1 MKRFNII
8 RWLKDSSGAE
18 TAELVCLLPVEIFL
32 FSLFLTFAQILYAG
46 NVAQNAAAAGV
57 RKAIV
62 AESATS
68 ARTAANQAA
77 ISYIGGSGMGITYL
91 SDSLD
96 YASWQR
102 EEMCTYTVLVKVKTM
117 LPVNFYGG
125 VKNEYEVSQSCPMMI
140 EK

>member
-18 TAELVCLLPVEIFL
+18 TAELICLLPVEIFL

-62 AESATS
+62 AESAS
-68 ARTAANQAA
+68 DARTAANQAA
-77 ISYIGGSGMGITYL
+77 ISYINGSGMGITYL

-96 YASWQR
+96 YTSWQR
-102 EEMCTYTVLVKVKTM
+102 EEMCTYTVVVRVKTI

-125 VKNEYEVSQSCPMMI
+125 VKNEYEVNQSCPMMI

>member
-1 MKRFNII
+1 MRRFKII
-8 RWLKDSSGAE
+8 RRLKDSSGAE
-18 TAELVCLLPVEIFL
+18 TAELICLLPVEIFL

-62 AESATS
+62 AETASGAH
-68 ARTAANQAA
+68 TAANQAA

-91 SDSLD
+91 SDRLD
-96 YASWQR
+96 YASWRR
-102 EEMCTYTVLVKVKTM
+102 EEICTYTVTVKVKTM

>member
-77 ISYIGGSGMGITYL
+77 IAYIGGSGMGITYL

>member
-18 TAELVCLLPVEIFL
+18 TAELICLLPVEIFL

-62 AESATS
+62 AESAS
-68 ARTAANQAA
+68 DARTAANQAA
-77 ISYIGGSGMGITYL
+77 ISYINGSGMGITYL

-96 YASWQR
+96 YTSWQR
-102 EEMCTYTVLVKVKTM
+102 EEMCTYTVVVKVKTM

>member
-18 TAELVCLLPVEIFL
+18 TAELICLLPVEIFL

-62 AESATS
+62 AESAS
-68 ARTAANQAA
+68 DARTAANQAA
-77 ISYIGGSGMGITYL
+77 ISYINGSGMGITYL

-96 YASWQR
+96 YTSWQR
-102 EEMCTYTVLVKVKTM
+102 EEMCTYTVVVKVKTM

-125 VKNEYEVSQSCPMMI
+125 VKNEYEVSQSCPMMV

>member
-1 MKRFNII
+1 MERFNII
-8 RWLKDSSGAE
+8 RWRKDSSGAE
-18 TAELVCLLPVEIFL
+18 TAELICLLPVLIFL

-62 AESATS
+62 AESASS
-68 ARTAANQAA
+68 AQTAANQAA
-77 ISYIGGSGMGITYL
+77 ISYINGSGMGITYL

-96 YASWQR
+96 YTSWQR
-102 EEMCTYTVLVKVKTM
+102 EEMCTYTVVVKVKTM

>member
-18 TAELVCLLPVEIFL
+18 TAELICLLPVEIFL

-62 AESATS
+62 AESAS
-68 ARTAANQAA
+68 DARTAANQAA
-77 ISYIGGSGMGITYL
+77 ISYINGSGMGITYL

-96 YASWQR
+96 YTSWQR
-102 EEMCTYTVLVKVKTM
+102 EEMCTYTVVVRVKTM

-125 VKNEYEVSQSCPMMI
+125 VKNEYEVSQSCPMMV